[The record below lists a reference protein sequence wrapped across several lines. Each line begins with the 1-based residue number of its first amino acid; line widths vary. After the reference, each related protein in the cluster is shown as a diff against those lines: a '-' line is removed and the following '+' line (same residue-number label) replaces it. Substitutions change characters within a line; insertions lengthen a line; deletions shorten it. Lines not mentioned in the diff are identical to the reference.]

1 MDFSD
6 ASSWLLVPLQI
17 LFVDLLLGAD
27 NAIVIALACRSL
39 PPKDVRSAAAIGVGG
54 AIFLRLIM
62 TMVATTLL
70 TVPLVKLIG
79 ALVLAII
86 AMNILA
92 GDGLGQE
99 PSENGPRGASS
110 LWSAAAVI
118 IVADAAMS
126 LDNVVALA
134 AIARG
139 NFWLLAIG
147 VALSLPV
154 LAYGGVILTA
164 LLKRAPGLVEF
175 GAALLG
181 WIAGG
186 MAISDPLVAPWTGA
200 NAAGL
205 VAMAP
210 ALGAAFVFFYG
221 RLVAPAMRVPAPVAQ
236 TLPAPTPAFVADAPE
251 PALEPAPA
259 TQFELSP
266 LGDRSPE
273 PEDRREPPA
282 VPASRDDRAAI
293 IGVLLLAV
301 AAGTILMVVSF
312 LDSYN

>member
-6 ASSWLLVPLQI
+6 ASTWLLVPLQI

-39 PPKDVRSAAAIGVGG
+39 PPKDVTRAAAIGVGG

-62 TMVATTLL
+62 TMVATTAADHSAGQADRRARARDHRDEH
-70 TVPLVKLIG
+70 LVGRRLS
-79 ALVLAII
+79 AP
-86 AMNILA
+86 
-92 GDGLGQE
+92 E
-99 PSENGPRGASS
+99 PSEDGPRGASS

-186 MAISDPLVAPWTGA
+186 MAISDPLVAPWTSV

-210 ALGAAFVFFYG
+210 ALGAAIHFPLRTAG
-221 RLVAPAMRVPAPVAQ
+221 CAGDTRLGARRRSRSSRA
-236 TLPAPTPAFVADAPE
+236 LPQSATPE
-251 PALEPAPA
+251 PMVESGAPDAVRTRPA
-259 TQFELSP
+259 
-266 LGDRSPE
+266 
-273 PEDRREPPA
+273 RRPFARTRRPQRT
-282 VPASRDDRAAI
+282 SRRRRLTRRQGRDHRRAA
-293 IGVLLLAV
+293 
-301 AAGTILMVVSF
+301 AGRGRGDDPDGSVVPGQ
-312 LDSYN
+312 L